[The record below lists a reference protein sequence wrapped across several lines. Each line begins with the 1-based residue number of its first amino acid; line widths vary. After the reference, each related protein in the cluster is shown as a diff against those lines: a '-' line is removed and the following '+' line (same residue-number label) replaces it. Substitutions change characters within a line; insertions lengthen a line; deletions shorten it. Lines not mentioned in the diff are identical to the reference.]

1 MRSNQLHYSPHALAE
16 LLRQGIAFTGAGIAS
31 AIVHYGVLIS
41 LVQSGTLMPVPATLC
56 GYVAG
61 GIVSYTLNRRHTYR
75 SDRPHH
81 EAIWRFVI
89 VAAVGFL
96 LTWLV
101 MHILVDRL
109 ALPYLPAQLL
119 TTGIVLVW
127 SFSAHK
133 AWTFGAAR
141 AATGN
146 PRRSS

>member
-1 MRSNQLHYSPHALAE
+1 MSEGSRPARFGALGE
-16 LLRQGIAFTGAGIAS
+16 LLRQGVAFTGAGIAA
-31 AIVHYGVLIS
+31 AIAHYSVLIA
-41 LVQSGTLMPVPATLC
+41 LVQSGTLRPVPATLC

-81 EAIWRFVI
+81 EAVWRFVT

-119 TTGIVLVW
+119 TTGIVLIW
-127 SFSAHK
+127 SFTAHK
-133 AWTFGAAR
+133 AWTFGTGR
-141 AATGN
+141 AAAGN
-146 PRRSS
+146 QRRSP